1 MSNKVIAIKRP
12 VALVALALA
21 LAIGGAT
28 AWVLA
33 AGGHTALGA
42 GRTVA
47 IKVASDTPA
56 AASERVSFAAGF
68 APIVQ
73 PDLPAVVNIS
83 TSKMVKAEASANPF
97 GNDPFFRQFFGNQGN
112 PFGQQGPGQGQGP
125 EEEKPQQQR
134 EMSLGSGVIVSTD
147 GYILTNNHVVDGA
160 SDIKVSLQDKREFKA
175 QLIGADP
182 KSDLAVL
189 KIPATDLTAITFGDS
204 GKTQVGDFVLAIGD
218 PFGVGKTVTMGIV
231 SATGRTGLDIEGNEA
246 YEDFIQTDAAIN
258 PGNSGGALIN
268 VRGELV
274 GINTAILTGEEG
286 GGNQGVGFAIPVDMA
301 RGIMQQLV
309 SNGKVSR
316 GYLGII
322 IQEVT
327 PDLAKAFSLPNTNGA
342 LIGDVKPDGPAAKA
356 GLKKG
361 DIIVKLNGQPVEDYH
376 TLRLQI
382 ASTPPG
388 QTVQLGI
395 ERGSAMQTVSVT
407 LAQLPETTEKA
418 DAESSEE
425 TPSSLA
431 GVQVQ
436 ALTSDIAQ
444 QLNLPSDTH
453 GVVVTDVDQSSAAA
467 EAGLQRGD
475 VIQEVNRQPVESVDQ
490 YNRAVK
496 AANGQEVLL
505 LVNHGGVTHYLAI
518 STAE

>member
-12 VALVALALA
+12 MAVAALAVALAL
-21 LAIGGAT
+21 GGAT
-28 AWVLA
+28 AWFLA

-47 IKVASDTPA
+47 IKVANDATPA
-56 AASERVSFAAGF
+56 VERVSFAAGF

-83 TSKMVKAEASANPF
+83 TSKMVKAEAAENPF
-97 GNDPFFRQFFGNQGN
+97 GNDPFFRQFFGGNGNQ
-112 PFGQQGPGQGQGP
+112 FGPQGQGQGP
-125 EEEKPQQQR
+125 EQEKPQQQR
-134 EMSLGSGVIVSTD
+134 EVSLGSGVIVSTD

-160 SDIKVSLQDKREFKA
+160 TDIKVSLQDKREFKA

-189 KIPATDLTAITFGDS
+189 KIPATNLTAITFGDS
-204 GKTQVGDFVLAIGD
+204 AKTQVGDFVLAIGD

-231 SATGRTGLDIEGNEA
+231 SALGRTSLGIEGNGA

-301 RGIMQQLV
+301 RGIMQQIV
-309 SNGKVSR
+309 TTGKVSR
-316 GYLGII
+316 GYLGIY
-322 IQEVT
+322 IQDVS
-327 PDLAKAFSLPNTNGA
+327 PDLAKVFNLPSTDGA
-342 LIGDVKPDGPAAKA
+342 LIGDVNKDGPAGKA
-356 GLKKG
+356 GLQRG
-361 DIIVKLNGQPVEDYH
+361 DAIISLNGKPVEDAS
-376 TLRLQI
+376 TLRLAI

-395 ERGSAMQTVSVT
+395 QRGSSKQTVSVT
-407 LAQLPETTEKA
+407 LGELPETPEAASATGG
-418 DAESSEE
+418 DQ
-425 TPSSLA
+425 TPNALA

-436 ALTSDIAQ
+436 ALTSEIAE
-444 QLNLPSDTH
+444 QLGLPAETH

-467 EAGLQRGD
+467 EASLQRGD
-475 VIQEVNRQPVESVDQ
+475 VIQEVNRQPVTSVDQ

-496 AANGQEVLL
+496 AANGQQILL
-505 LVNHGGVTHYLAI
+505 LVNTAGHTRYIAI
-518 STAE
+518 STEQ

>member
-1 MSNKVIAIKRP
+1 MSNKVIAIRRP
-12 VALVALALA
+12 VAAAALVLALA
-21 LAIGGAT
+21 LGGAA
-28 AWVLA
+28 AWFIV

-42 GRTVA
+42 ARAVN
-47 IKVASDTPA
+47 IKVADDSSPA
-56 AASERVSFAAGF
+56 AERVSFAAGF

-83 TSKMVKAEASANPF
+83 TSKMVKADASENPF
-97 GNDPFFRQFFGNQGN
+97 SNDPFFRQFFGNQ
-112 PFGQQGPGQGQGP
+112 FGQQGPGQAQ
-125 EEEKPQQQR
+125 PQQQR

-160 SDIKVSLQDKREFKA
+160 TDIKVSLQDKREFKA

-182 KSDLAVL
+182 KTDLAVL

-204 GKTQVGDFVLAIGD
+204 SKTQVGDFVLAIGD

-231 SATGRTGLDIEGNEA
+231 SATGRTGLDIEGNGA

-274 GINTAILTGEEG
+274 GINTAILTGNDGGGEG
-286 GGNQGVGFAIPVDMA
+286 GSEGVGFAIPVDMA
-301 RGIMQQLV
+301 RGIMQQIV
-309 SNGKVSR
+309 TNGKVTR

-327 PDLAKAFSLPNTNGA
+327 PDLAKAFNLPNTNGA
-342 LIGDVKPDGPAAKA
+342 LIGDVKSDGPAAKA
-356 GLKKG
+356 GLQKG
-361 DIIVKLNGQPVEDYH
+361 DIIVALNGKPVEDYH

-382 ASTPPG
+382 ASTAPG

-395 ERGSAMQTVSVT
+395 ERGGSEKTVSVT
-407 LAQLPETTEKA
+407 LAVLP
-418 DAESSEE
+418 DAPEAAAATGSGEG

-436 ALTSDIAQ
+436 ELSSDIAQ
-444 QLNLPSDTH
+444 QLGLPAETH
-453 GVVVTDVDQSSAAA
+453 GVVVTDVDQSSSAA
-467 EAGLQRGD
+467 EAGLLRGD
-475 VIQEVNRQPVESVDQ
+475 VIQEVNRQPVATVDQ
-490 YNRAVK
+490 YNSAVK
-496 AANGQEVLL
+496 SAKGSEVLL
-505 LVNHGGVTHYLAI
+505 LVNRAGVTHYLAI
-518 STAE
+518 STEQ